1 MVDAKSQSMKHVSCN
16 NCRQD
21 FEITEDDL
29 GFYEKLVVPP
39 PKACWDCRF
48 ARLLVWRNERSLYKR
63 PCDLCKKDMICM
75 YRPGTPFSIYCRDC
89 YISDKWDPTEYGR
102 EYDPAKS
109 FFEQF
114 AELQKV
120 TPRPNLNATDNIN
133 SDYCNFTSHQ
143 KNCYLMFGS
152 WFNENCGYGQ
162 TVLESKDC
170 WDCIFV
176 KNSEGCMHSIDCT
189 KCYQTHFSQNCV
201 ACSDSAFLYDCKN
214 CQNCLFSYNLR
225 NKTYHAFNRPVSKEE
240 YKKIKETAYIEENF
254 LKFRKE
260 VAENAIHKF
269 MTGEQNQNVS
279 GDFIYH
285 SKNVHKSFY
294 IHNGENEKYAVRG
307 GKGQKD
313 SMDVFG
319 VHAGELA
326 YSCINADFSSRIKF
340 VISGENNVDAEYLI
354 DCYSTE
360 NSFGCI
366 SLRKKKYCILN
377 RQYDEEAY
385 KALREKIIANMSE
398 YGEFFPMSMSPFA
411 YNETIAQEYMPLTKE
426 TAPAWYDIPEKDYQ
440 VGGDIILCQA
450 WAQDKEKAKEYKCT
464 KAFRITPT
472 ERGMYERFGIP
483 LPTKCPNTRFY
494 EKFQMRNPVKFYN
507 RTCSSCGKE
516 IETTYSPERKE
527 MVYCQQCYQCEI
539 V

>member
-1 MVDAKSQSMKHVSCN
+1 MEQRRCN
-16 NCRQD
+16 NCKQD
-21 FEITEDDL
+21 FQIIDDDF
-29 GFYEKLVVPP
+29 GFYEKIKVPP
-39 PKACWDCRF
+39 PTQCPQCRM
-48 ARLLVWRNERSLYKR
+48 AQMLVWRNERSLYKR
-63 PCDLCKKDMICM
+63 QCDLCKKDIICM
-75 YRPGTPFSIYCRDC
+75 YRPGTPFPIYCRDC
-89 YISDKWDPTEYGR
+89 WLSDKWDPTEYGR
-102 EYDPAKS
+102 EYDMGKP

-114 AELQKV
+114 AELQNV
-120 TPRPNLNATDNIN
+120 VPRPALNETDNIN

-176 KNSEGCMHSIDCT
+176 KNSEGCVGSLDLT

-225 NKTYHAFNRPVSKEE
+225 NKTYYAYNKPVSKEE
-240 YKKIKETAYIEENF
+240 YAKIKETMYAPEKF
-254 LKFRKE
+254 AAFRKE
-260 VAENAIHKF
+260 VQEKAIHKF

-294 IHNGENEKYAVRG
+294 IHDGENEKYAVRG

-326 YSCINADFSSRIKF
+326 YMSINADFSSRIKF
-340 VISGENNVDAEYLI
+340 VISGENNIDSTYLI

-366 SLRKKKYCILN
+366 SLRKKQYCILN
-377 RQYDEEAY
+377 KQYSSEEY
-385 KALREKIIANMSE
+385 EKLKSMCLQHMAE
-398 YGEFFPMSMSPFA
+398 THTYGEFFPMNISPFA
-411 YNETIAQEYMPLTKE
+411 YNETIAQEYFPMTKQ
-426 TAPAWYDIPEKDYQ
+426 TAPTWYDIPEKEYQ
-440 VGGDIILCQA
+440 IGGDIILCDA
-450 WAQDKEKAKEYKCT
+450 WAQDKEKAKEHKCT
-464 KAFRITPT
+464 KAFRITPN
-472 ERGMYERFGIP
+472 ERGVYEKYGIP
-483 LPTKCPNTRFY
+483 LPTKCPNTRFF
-494 EKFQMRNPVKFYN
+494 EKFSMRNPVRFYS
-507 RTCSSCGKE
+507 RTCTNCGKD

-527 MVYCQQCYQCEI
+527 MIYCEQCYQQAI

>member
-1 MVDAKSQSMKHVSCN
+1 MYCPD
-16 NCRQD
+16 
-21 FEITEDDL
+21 T
-29 GFYEKLVVPP
+29 
-39 PKACWDCRF
+39 RF
-48 ARLLVWRNERSLYKR
+48 
-63 PCDLCKKDMICM
+63 P
-75 YRPGTPFSIYCRDC
+75 IYCRDC
-89 YISDKWDPTEYGR
+89 WLSDKWDPTEYSR
-102 EYDPAKS
+102 EYDFSKP
-109 FFEQF
+109 FFDQIV
-114 AELQKV
+114 ELQNTV
-120 TPRPNLNATDNIN
+120 PRPALNETDNIN

-176 KNSEGCMHSIDCT
+176 KNSEGCMHSLDCT

-225 NKTYHAFNRPVSKEE
+225 NKSYYVFNKPVSKEE
-240 YKKIKETAYIEENF
+240 YEKIKKEAFASYEALGKALAT
-254 LKFRKE
+254 FRDTIRNE
-260 VAENAIHKF
+260 AIHKF

-294 IHNGENEKYAVRG
+294 IHDGENEKYAVRG

-326 YSCINADFSSRIKF
+326 YSSMNADFSSRIKF
-340 VISGENNVDAEYLI
+340 VISGENNVDVEYLI

-360 NSFGCI
+360 SSFGCI

-377 RQYDEEAY
+377 KQYSEQEY
-385 KALREKIIANMSE
+385 KTLREKIIAQMSE

-411 YNETIAQEYMPLTKE
+411 YNETIAQEYMPRTKE
-426 TAPAWYDIPEKDYQ
+426 TAPTWYDIPEKDYAI
-440 VGGDIILCQA
+440 GGDVILCES
-450 WAQDKEKAKEYKCT
+450 WAQDKEKAKEHKCT
-464 KAFRITPT
+464 KAFRITPN
-472 ERGMYERFGIP
+472 EKQVYEKFGIP
-483 LPTKCPNTRFY
+483 LPRKCPNTRFF

-507 RTCSSCGKE
+507 RTCMCTQSHPQHTDQCSNE
-516 IETTYSPERKE
+516 FETSYSPERPE
-527 MVYCQQCYQCEI
+527 IVYCETCYQAEVI
-539 V
+539 